1 MSLVPKQSLDR
12 LASQQ
17 QQRSDPRV
25 RGAERV
31 GGCCVLVS
39 ASVLRGLFNTVD
51 NTEASLS
58 IRKLATE
65 LFGAFLKRSCGF

>member
-17 QQRSDPRV
+17 QQRSGPRV

-31 GGCCVLVS
+31 GGMLCVSICECPEGLV
-39 ASVLRGLFNTVD
+39 
-51 NTEASLS
+51 
-58 IRKLATE
+58 
-65 LFGAFLKRSCGF
+65 